1 MSHPVSYY
9 FANCLIFS
17 HLVFFNWNYN
27 TFTLLTIISNFRSL
41 KPSTIALDSI
51 SQSRKS
57 SQAFES
63 VDIITVLERI
73 LDELW
78 LSNLKTSM
86 DFDSDQCRFIQIRL
100 ESHKYLFD
108 SQIAT
113 EFNREQKREPCAILR
128 RWHKLL
134 WKNM

>member
-1 MSHPVSYY
+1 MSYPVSYY
-9 FANCLIFS
+9 FTNCLIFS

-63 VDIITVLERI
+63 VDIVTVLERI
-73 LDELW
+73 LDELC

-86 DFDSDQCRFIQIRL
+86 DFDSNQCRFIQIRL
-100 ESHKYLFD
+100 EYHKYLFH

-113 EFNREQKREPCAILR
+113 EFNREQKRGPRAILR